1 MLQSHLGI
9 VRVKTQNDWADEML
23 WLRHLAGN
31 KSRPEELKE
40 QEFKARLG
48 YVESSKSVCY
58 RRLCPKQQTKPV
70 HAEASSLCRGVR
82 MGGLKETL
90 QRFKG
95 IIGVDVPKAVL
106 LLIGDSNNTRRP
118 RILFEI
124 QQKQDL
130 DGSCAR
136 QEIVAR
142 PSMPGPS

>member
-1 MLQSHLGI
+1 
-9 VRVKTQNDWADEML
+9 
-23 WLRHLAGN
+23 
-31 KSRPEELKE
+31 
-40 QEFKARLG
+40 
-48 YVESSKSVCY
+48 
-58 RRLCPKQQTKPV
+58 
-70 HAEASSLCRGVR
+70 
-82 MGGLKETL
+82 MGGRKETL

-106 LLIGDSNNTRRP
+106 LLKGDSNNTRRP

-136 QEIVAR
+136 QERAAR